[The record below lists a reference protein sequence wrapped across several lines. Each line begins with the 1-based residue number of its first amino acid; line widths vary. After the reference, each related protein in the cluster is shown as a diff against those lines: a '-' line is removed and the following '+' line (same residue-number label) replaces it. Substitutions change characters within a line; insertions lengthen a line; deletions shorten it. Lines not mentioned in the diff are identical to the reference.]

1 MRPAASLILFT
12 TLAGAGFGAL
22 LWLGLE
28 LLQGA
33 PPTRLDLVVAVFAA
47 VLGLAASV
55 AHLGKPLRAW
65 RALTQWRSSWLSREA
80 WAAAGCLLLAVLLG
94 LGVLTPAR
102 ALGLPLALLA
112 GGTLWCTAMIYHS
125 LPPIP
130 AWRIASVPA
139 IFVTLGLYSG
149 GYLLLAL
156 NPARGYEWSAFC
168 AVLAMIPATQKLRYW
183 RMVDEISLPD
193 APAALGLSSGSR
205 VASFEAP
212 HTGTNYLLR
221 EFVYQVARQH
231 RRRLRMLCMATA
243 FVAAPTLALLIIVWP
258 HWHAPLAWS
267 GWLLLMGGLMIER
280 WLFFAEARHVVERY
294 YRAEDSAAPTL

>member
-12 TLAGAGFGAL
+12 TFAGAGFGAL

-33 PPTRLDLVVAVFAA
+33 PPTRLDLAAAGFAA
-47 VLGLAASV
+47 VLGLLASV

-80 WAAAGCLLLAVLLG
+80 WAAMACLLLALLIG
-94 LGVLTPAR
+94 LGIVPSTR
-102 ALGLPLALLA
+102 AIGLPLAAFA
-112 GGTLWCTAMIYHS
+112 GATLWCTAMIYHS

-156 NPARGYEWSAFC
+156 NPARGYEWAAFC
-168 AVLAMIPATQKLRYW
+168 AVLAIIPATQKLRYW
-183 RMVDEISLPD
+183 RMVDEIQLPE
-193 APAALGLSSGSR
+193 AAAALGLSAGSS
-205 VASFEAP
+205 VANFEAP
-212 HTGTNYLLR
+212 HTETNYLLR
-221 EFVYQVARQH
+221 EYVYQVARQH
-231 RRRLRMLCMATA
+231 RRRLRMLCLVTA
-243 FVAAPTLALLIIVWP
+243 FVAAPAMALLIIVWP
-258 HWHAPLAWS
+258 SLHAPLAWS
-267 GWLLLMGGLMIER
+267 GWLLLMAGLMIER

-294 YRAEDSAAPTL
+294 YRPED